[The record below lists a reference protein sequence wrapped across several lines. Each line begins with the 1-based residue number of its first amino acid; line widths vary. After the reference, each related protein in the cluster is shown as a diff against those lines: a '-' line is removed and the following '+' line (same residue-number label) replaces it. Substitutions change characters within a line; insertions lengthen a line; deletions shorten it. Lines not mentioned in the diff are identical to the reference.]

1 MSTNSHHIN
10 STYKVTLEKGWIYEP
25 LAFIIISS
33 LVFRLENFAIIDILY
48 SLLSIGIVFGILLFK
63 WKKLRCV
70 WPFVLTEVL
79 FYCYV
84 TYNTVINEG
93 DINIYGQFSLCLRSI
108 ALIILLIECMKSN
121 CFKPFEIVAKVFF
134 IIIVMNFIQLLF
146 FPTIMGTFEGRQL
159 YLISGNYNQFGGP
172 ILVGSLSAFL
182 LTKKKG
188 SGLYH
193 SMLLISLLTVLYCGS
208 VTTSVGILL
217 LLIYSVFGRHFK
229 FLSKLAVIVMLFV
242 LVFVFLDFVLS
253 DINFF
258 GETSFLENFLN
269 YTGKDPTFSGRTAV
283 WARSILLFLSEPLTG
298 VGLYTGDIARTFL
311 LAYNSHNLILD
322 LLLIGG
328 AVLLLSVI
336 LLVVILIGQM
346 HKYLDSYYYYG
357 MIFTF
362 EVYLLMMQFEV
373 YSYYMIF
380 MFLFIMY
387 YSVRIPDFRKKT
399 TNCYV

>member
-1 MSTNSHHIN
+1 
-10 STYKVTLEKGWIYEP
+10 
-25 LAFIIISS
+25 
-33 LVFRLENFAIIDILY
+33 
-48 SLLSIGIVFGILLFK
+48 
-63 WKKLRCV
+63 
-70 WPFVLTEVL
+70 
-79 FYCYV
+79 
-84 TYNTVINEG
+84 
-93 DINIYGQFSLCLRSI
+93 
-108 ALIILLIECMKSN
+108 
-121 CFKPFEIVAKVFF
+121 
-134 IIIVMNFIQLLF
+134 
-146 FPTIMGTFEGRQL
+146 
-159 YLISGNYNQFGGP
+159 
-172 ILVGSLSAFL
+172 
-182 LTKKKG
+182 
-188 SGLYH
+188 
-193 SMLLISLLTVLYCGS
+193 MLLVSLLTVLYCGS

-217 LLIYSVFGRHFK
+217 LLIYSLFGRHFK
-229 FLSKLAVIVMLFV
+229 CLSKLAVIVMLFV

-253 DINFF
+253 DIKIF

-298 VGLYTGDIARTFL
+298 VGLYTGDMARTFL

-322 LLLIGG
+322 LLLVGG